1 MNNYIAN
8 ASIASSNDESQKSE
22 LQKDTREDSQSN
34 NEDFEM
40 EEEER
45 NQEINILAIGIE
57 IDACRKKAAEK
68 LIKVLENPEAKLD
81 DIRKAQEEVANTK
94 ADSFVPPN
102 LPAFQL
108 RGGPVHQT
116 NKAVHDSIAAFLNDF
131 EVQLRAHNL
140 DFDQHWERLFWL
152 TCDKRQ
158 RVSFEK
164 TRAGRGLKWKEVR
177 QQLESEHG
185 NPYHL
190 WIKKHE
196 VHCMLQK
203 PGELVRAYAERFLD
217 SVHATNLDSSNELVW
232 LFTSKLLRPVREKA
246 WQTLTQHYGLVVPKN
261 IHQVI
266 PLIVATSGEETDSL
280 FQEERTTSGTKRYQE
295 DNHKYT
301 GSKRGRGEFRREQ
314 RGNNHNNRGSC
325 PLHPKGRHSKDECHI
340 LKSITSMENKTFT
353 PPAPRPA
360 PLCHYCHKVLYFN
373 GHKCPEFQ
381 LAKAKKPVFANRST
395 RTVNSEDALNSRIEL
410 DLSQLNLQAQG
421 KHLNIHHL
429 TALPHNDGS
438 LYVPIIVQSS
448 RVWALVDS
456 GANASFISP
465 DLVSSLSLPI
475 TKCSS
480 KKQHIYLASEN
491 SLAEH
496 LGTVEN
502 LSLSY
507 MSCKLNHNFVVMSL
521 ALGTQM
527 SIGTDLMPRLGMAIT
542 NLATTWDDQKSDSLS
557 ENTPDDVPEPNKS
570 PAGTSEEQKQFTEA
584 IEQSIRSN
592 KLIPKTSFCTIPES
606 IIHID
611 TPEGVTSYRRQYP
624 LLVVYEPRIQE
635 TVNTWL
641 ADDEVQKIGK
651 EYFTVRAVVAH
662 RELAKGKYEYRVR
675 WEGYEE
681 KDDTWQTPESFS
693 SPKPIADY
701 WDRLANATLRSP
713 HLHAKANAQDANA
726 QYAYVQHDNVHDAN
740 ARCYAQEAN
749 MVPSV

>member
-94 ADSFVPPN
+94 ERWVAFCDAQEMMSSPSAVEVFRANIEKKAGKYRGNNKADSFVPPN

-108 RGGPVHQT
+108 RGGPVRQT

-152 TCDKRQ
+152 TCDERQ

-217 SVHATNLDSSNELVW
+217 SVHAANLDSSDELVW

-280 FQEERTTSGTKRYQE
+280 FQEERE
-295 DNHKYT
+295 
-301 GSKRGRGEFRREQ
+301 
-314 RGNNHNNRGSC
+314 
-325 PLHPKGRHSKDECHI
+325 
-340 LKSITSMENKTFT
+340 
-353 PPAPRPA
+353 
-360 PLCHYCHKVLYFN
+360 
-373 GHKCPEFQ
+373 
-381 LAKAKKPVFANRST
+381 VF
-395 RTVNSEDALNSRIEL
+395 
-410 DLSQLNLQAQG
+410 G
-421 KHLNIHHL
+421 
-429 TALPHNDGS
+429 
-438 LYVPIIVQSS
+438 IVY
-448 RVWALVDS
+448 
-456 GANASFISP
+456 G
-465 DLVSSLSLPI
+465 LVS
-475 TKCSS
+475 
-480 KKQHIYLASEN
+480 Q
-491 SLAEH
+491 
-496 LGTVEN
+496 
-502 LSLSY
+502 
-507 MSCKLNHNFVVMSL
+507 
-521 ALGTQM
+521 
-527 SIGTDLMPRLGMAIT
+527 
-542 NLATTWDDQKSDSLS
+542 
-557 ENTPDDVPEPNKS
+557 
-570 PAGTSEEQKQFTEA
+570 
-584 IEQSIRSN
+584 
-592 KLIPKTSFCTIPES
+592 
-606 IIHID
+606 
-611 TPEGVTSYRRQYP
+611 
-624 LLVVYEPRIQE
+624 
-635 TVNTWL
+635 
-641 ADDEVQKIGK
+641 
-651 EYFTVRAVVAH
+651 
-662 RELAKGKYEYRVR
+662 
-675 WEGYEE
+675 
-681 KDDTWQTPESFS
+681 
-693 SPKPIADY
+693 
-701 WDRLANATLRSP
+701 
-713 HLHAKANAQDANA
+713 
-726 QYAYVQHDNVHDAN
+726 
-740 ARCYAQEAN
+740 
-749 MVPSV
+749 